1 MGSPVTTR
9 KSDEKLRTIAI
20 IGNVSH
26 QILGAKLPSTR
37 QVLEVFFHNMRFVM
51 PKGTGTAKDSAK
63 LTMNAVMI
71 FWQQARIPTR
81 RYDHCVDMLLAL
93 YEQWKR
99 LQKRNLNQMSSKMK
113 EEYDKFVD
121 VLDDIFDIAEAKI
134 GQEDTLS
141 NKEDANFLKL
151 QRQKG
156 RPGSMIGVDKKLA
169 DKEER
174 SQQRKRQEEARK
186 LKHSQAHASAMENQQ
201 SGECSY
207 KIQ

>member
-9 KSDEKLRTIAI
+9 KSDEKLRTIAL

-26 QILGAKLPSTR
+26 QILGTKLPSTR
-37 QVLEVFFHNMRFVM
+37 QVLEVLFYNMRFVM
-51 PKGTGTAKDSAK
+51 PKGKGTARDSAN

-71 FWQQARIPTR
+71 WKQARIPTR
-81 RYDHCVDMLLAL
+81 RFDHCVDMLLAL

-99 LQKRNLNQMSSKMK
+99 LQKRNLNQMSSNMK
-113 EEYDKFVD
+113 EENDKFID

-134 GQEDTLS
+134 GQEDTLK
-141 NKEDANFLKL
+141 NKEDAEFLKL

-156 RPGSMIGVDKKLA
+156 RPGSMNGVDKKLA

-186 LKHSQAHASAMENQQ
+186 LKHSQASAMENQLR
-201 SGECSY
+201 GECAY
-207 KIQ
+207 EMQ